1 MLDDMIRQWQGSR
14 RAAWL
19 GLVSSVVLA
28 IGLDGAAAGC
38 ATDSGPQPTTPPASA
53 APAAPVAHEPD
64 AAAKSNTAA
73 ESDAASAPEAGPSP
87 APATQDVPNAQPAA
101 PPPLR
106 RERTPPPPIQMGWAV
121 IDERAESAQRAWVE
135 GEVVVGDRFVIQ
147 TQNVRRFTLDL
158 TRVRLDWSKRIVLR
172 MDGFNSELTRKR
184 WPKLHFIRTP
194 SGAWDAVAD

>member
-1 MLDDMIRQWQGSR
+1 
-14 RAAWL
+14 
-19 GLVSSVVLA
+19 
-28 IGLDGAAAGC
+28 
-38 ATDSGPQPTTPPASA
+38 
-53 APAAPVAHEPD
+53 
-64 AAAKSNTAA
+64 
-73 ESDAASAPEAGPSP
+73 
-87 APATQDVPNAQPAA
+87 
-101 PPPLR
+101 
-106 RERTPPPPIQMGWAV
+106 MGWAV